1 MVDSSIISEALKL
14 LVIGMVT
21 VFFILMIVINL
32 GKLLVFLVN
41 KYAPEE
47 QVNVKS
53 AAKTSAVTVDTTTK
67 AIIDAAVSQITG
79 GKGKVKSIK
88 KI

>member
-1 MVDSSIISEALKL
+1 MENINDSLQL
-14 LVIGMVT
+14 LVIGMIT
-21 VFFILMIVINL
+21 VFFILLIVINL

-41 KYAPEE
+41 KFAPEE
-47 QVNVKS
+47 SEKAKS
-53 AAKTSAVTVDTTTK
+53 AAKVAPVAVDQTTK

-79 GKGKVKSIK
+79 GKGQVKSIK

>member
-21 VFFILMIVINL
+21 VFFILMIVIYL

-53 AAKTSAVTVDTTTK
+53 VAKTPAVTVDTTTK